1 MADRYNEFFVYLI
14 YLKLIHSFFSDI
26 TFGGCCQDLV
36 CTFFFL
42 SDVILNFLFQIYKR
56 SCQVKNDQ
64 VAGQEG
70 GAPTLGGR
78 GGLARDLDLGGGPVG
93 YLDLVE

>member
-1 MADRYNEFFVYLI
+1 MATGTTSFCLLDLLKINTFILFRY
-14 YLKLIHSFFSDI
+14 

-36 CTFFFL
+36 CIFFFL

-70 GAPTLGGR
+70 GAPKLGGR
-78 GGLARDLDLGGGPVG
+78 SGLARDLDLGGGPVG